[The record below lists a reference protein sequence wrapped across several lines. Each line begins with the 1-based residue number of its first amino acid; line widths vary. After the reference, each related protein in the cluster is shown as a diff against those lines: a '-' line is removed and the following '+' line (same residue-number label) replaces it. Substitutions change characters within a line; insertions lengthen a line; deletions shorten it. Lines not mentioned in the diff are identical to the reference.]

1 MPEAN
6 PIHHIH
12 SELQEGMAWAKCR
25 KCGCMKDML
34 DNLEIAL
41 SANLTDTTS
50 DLLSGLLRDTRHW
63 LNQMEPIQY
72 PCIGCDHCFPAVA
85 TNSFYQAF
93 PESTQRYS
101 SGCGFEVRENALF
114 PIAGEYF
121 VLCHGE
127 GCPVAVSTL
136 ASVELAEQLA
146 NLKPSEL
153 CVVGKTET
161 ENIGVDKVIKNIV
174 SNPTIR
180 FLLLTGKDPEGHYSG
195 KTLLALAENGVD
207 DRMNV
212 IGSPGKRPVLKNVTH
227 EEVDAFRKQ
236 VQVVDLI
243 GCEDPEKIIE
253 KMRTLSHMQSSCGC
267 SKQGR
272 SDVTQESATILH
284 AEVLQAREPVKFRMD
299 KSGYFVILPQPN
311 RGTILVEHYSYD
323 NALLRVIEGKN
334 ARSIYWTIIENGW
347 VTQLDHSAYLGEEL
361 ARAELSM
368 QLGFR
373 YVQDQAHCKLP
384 KRDQPSATA

>member
-1 MPEAN
+1 MLEAN
-6 PIHHIH
+6 HIRH
-12 SELQEGMAWAKCR
+12 IRSELQEGMSLAKCR
-25 KCGCMKDML
+25 KCGCMKEML
-34 DNLEIAL
+34 DNLEITL

-50 DLLSGLLRDTRHW
+50 DLLRDTQHW
-63 LNQMEPIQY
+63 LSQMEPIQY
-72 PCIGCDHCFPAVA
+72 PCIGCAHCFPAVA
-85 TNSFYQAF
+85 TNSFHQAF
-93 PESTQRYS
+93 PESNQHYS
-101 SGCGFEVRENALF
+101 SGCNFEVRENALF
-114 PIAGEYF
+114 PVAGEYF
-121 VLCHGE
+121 ALCHGE
-127 GCPVAVSTL
+127 DCPVAVSTL

-146 NLKPSEL
+146 NLKPREL

-180 FLLLTGKDPEGHYSG
+180 FLLLTGKDSEGHFSG

-243 GCEDPEKIIE
+243 GCEDLEKIVE
-253 KMRTLSHMQSSCGC
+253 KMQTLSHMQSSSGCRKQGKCGC
-267 SKQGR
+267 G
-272 SDVTQESATILH
+272 VTQESAAI
-284 AEVLQAREPVKFRMD
+284 LQAKEPVKFRMD
-299 KSGYFVILPQPN
+299 QSGYFVILPQPD

-347 VTQLDHSAYLGEEL
+347 VTQLDHSAYLGKEL

-373 YVQDQAHCKLP
+373 YVQDQAHLSS
-384 KRDQPSATA
+384 PS